1 MQVGEEDC
9 CPPGSR
15 RRSGLP
21 AGAIVQVFVHVFVQV
36 IVQVIVQV
44 FESHQCTERQWSNGR
59 HVLAGTVTSVRAP
72 AGSRTGRTL
81 RAAGPSARR
90 ACRLPWSTKPP
101 ERQ

>member
-21 AGAIVQVFVHVFVQV
+21 AGAIVQVFVQVFVQV

-44 FESHQCTERQWSNGR
+44 FESTNARK
-59 HVLAGTVTSVRAP
+59 
-72 AGSRTGRTL
+72 GS
-81 RAAGPSARR
+81 GPTDDTCWQA
-90 ACRLPWSTKPP
+90 L
-101 ERQ
+101 